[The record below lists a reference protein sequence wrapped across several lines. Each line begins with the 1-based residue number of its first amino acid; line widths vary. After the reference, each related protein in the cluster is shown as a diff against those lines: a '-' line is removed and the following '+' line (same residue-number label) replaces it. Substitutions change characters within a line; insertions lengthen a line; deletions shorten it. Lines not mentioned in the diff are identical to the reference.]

1 MPTDSNNMMQ
11 MQMQGNEI
19 VLYQPN
25 DAKHLEVKIV
35 QNEGRRK
42 VTRMVEFYNQDM
54 ILSVGSRN
62 DSIH

>member
-1 MPTDSNNMMQ
+1 MPTDSNDM

>member
-1 MPTDSNNMMQ
+1 MPTDSNNM